1 MRARCFLWQRLRRKK
16 ADLGDFA
23 IGDERPDRTKLAYDS
38 LFHISPCATLA
49 SLGARRRE

>member
-1 MRARCFLWQRLRRKK
+1 MRTRCFLWQRLRRKK

-38 LFHISPCATLA
+38 LFHISPLRY
-49 SLGARRRE
+49 ARQPRRPPP